1 MLLSAGHQSDPTI
14 HICILSHIIFHYGL
28 SQDINYSSLCYTIGP
43 CGPSFLYII
52 VCIYQPKF
60 PAHPSPCPLWQLQ
73 VCSLCEPVT
82 MIWQEKGRK
91 KKKKKKASLCEDT
104 TGKDCLVSFWKTE
117 RVCYLH
123 RPSVSDFPVRAS
135 FLWLCRLA
143 VLQQDFQSAEICI
156 LSHHLR
162 PTESETLEGSTKIYI
177 FLKMFKI

>member
-82 MIWQEKGRK
+82 MIWQEKGREK
-91 KKKKKKASLCEDT
+91 KKKPPNQKMGRRPKGHCLIYTLSFQPLLWSLQNNCPAT
-104 TGKDCLVSFWKTE
+104 AFPWVGV
-117 RVCYLH
+117 
-123 RPSVSDFPVRAS
+123 RPLKWWAESQFQATNIT
-135 FLWLCRLA
+135 
-143 VLQQDFQSAEICI
+143 LQNAESGEMSRCTPFYDILTICI
-156 LSHHLR
+156 
-162 PTESETLEGSTKIYI
+162 
-177 FLKMFKI
+177 